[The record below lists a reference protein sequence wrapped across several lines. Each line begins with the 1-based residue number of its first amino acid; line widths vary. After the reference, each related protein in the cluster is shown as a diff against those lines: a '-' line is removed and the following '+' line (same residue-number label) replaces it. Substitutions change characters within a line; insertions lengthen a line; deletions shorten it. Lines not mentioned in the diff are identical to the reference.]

1 MQTGR
6 YRAHF
11 TGYRPT
17 VTAAQELCEDT
28 PTIAVI
34 VLDFIN
40 LARCGMDVDFRVVA
54 DANDAG
60 VSTTFNDLGSAAE
73 IEAATVSFQP
83 HVVYPRV
90 SFNTVLPFISV
101 VCDSHGFLT
110 RPPAC
115 ASQDVCV
122 DMPLQLTLRG
132 VRGFQSAAVR
142 ARLSDSS
149 EEKRHATQS

>member
-17 VTAAQELCEDT
+17 VTAAQEFCEDT

-60 VSTTFNDLGSAAE
+60 VSTTFDDLGSAAE
-73 IEAATVSFQP
+73 IEAATVSE
-83 HVVYPRV
+83 PRRL
-90 SFNTVLPFISV
+90 FRRPFS
-101 VCDSHGFLT
+101 L
-110 RPPAC
+110 
-115 ASQDVCV
+115 SQ
-122 DMPLQLTLRG
+122 
-132 VRGFQSAAVR
+132 AAR
-142 ARLSDSS
+142 ADSS
-149 EEKRHATQS
+149 LC